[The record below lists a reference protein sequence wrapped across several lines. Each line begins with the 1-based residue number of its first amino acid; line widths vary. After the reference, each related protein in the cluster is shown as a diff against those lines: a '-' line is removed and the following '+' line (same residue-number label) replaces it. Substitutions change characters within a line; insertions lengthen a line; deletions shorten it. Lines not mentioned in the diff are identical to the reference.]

1 MKINIKNILLLL
13 LSSFIT
19 VTFFG
24 YSLLN
29 RNPNRLFILCL
40 TFFLTQA
47 VAIGQLQSTASF
59 EFRVLIVLW
68 LCTLTAFLV
77 GLICR
82 LCSKRV
88 NLTFF
93 FWLIVLVYT
102 SLSFLILLEPVYLG
116 LKISP
121 LAVKFFAFFVRV
133 LIIIHPDI
141 EFTHFHLQMSLAV
154 MTFVFIIS
162 AFVLVLL
169 IEMLTIYVIKK
180 MKGGK

>member
-93 FWLIVLVYT
+93 
-102 SLSFLILLEPVYLG
+102 
-116 LKISP
+116 
-121 LAVKFFAFFVRV
+121 LANRPCLYVSVFFNFVR
-133 LIIIHPDI
+133 
-141 EFTHFHLQMSLAV
+141 AG
-154 MTFVFIIS
+154 IS
-162 AFVLVLL
+162 WV
-169 IEMLTIYVIKK
+169 KDQPSSR
-180 MKGGK
+180 